1 MRYTFADPASP
12 PVLKRVEPTAIRA
25 GESTDL
31 NLLGEYLLPGRGA
44 RCVFGAGRSDDDGAG
59 WTDAV
64 VLDGQRATCPS
75 AAPTEGARRD
85 RPLASF
91 PGTPLGDSSLM
102 VCPGRLIQARR
113 SRWRSFSTAHPPRPT
128 RCISP

>member
-1 MRYTFADPASP
+1 MCAHAIATARPTCRIAASLVSTQFLTGVSWSGPVRYTFADPASP
-12 PVLKRVEPTAIRA
+12 PILKRVEPTAIRA

-85 RPLASF
+85 
-91 PGTPLGDSSLM
+91 D
-102 VCPGRLIQARR
+102 
-113 SRWRSFSTAHPPRPT
+113 PPR
-128 RCISP
+128 IILG